1 MERENLIVIAGP
13 TATGKSALAVKI
25 AKQFGG
31 EIISADS
38 RQIYKYLNIGT
49 GKITRNEMRGVKHY
63 CLGIA
68 DPKTSFTVVDYKRCA
83 QQAIADIAAKRKYLK
98 KKSAPE
104 LFNILETSDAKRAH
118 AIGQH
123 NKRRLIRAIEILN
136 TTGGPIPKL
145 KLARHFRVLMIG
157 IKKTP
162 KELRKAI
169 QKTLTLRIKKGVL
182 KEVKNLHFKHGISWQ
197 RLCNLGLDYKYI
209 SLYLKE
215 QMEKKEA
222 LDKLEVELWR
232 YAKRQTTWFKKE
244 KRIKWIRSERETVS
258 LVRGFLKN

>member
-1 MERENLIVIAGP
+1 MVG
-13 TATGKSALAVKI
+13 
-25 AKQFGG
+25 
-31 EIISADS
+31 
-38 RQIYKYLNIGT
+38 GT
-49 GKITRNEMRGVKHY
+49 GFYIKALTDDISFPQVKPDKA
-63 CLGIA
+63 L
-68 DPKTSFTVVDYKRCA
+68 
-83 QQAIADIAAKRKYLK
+83 RKYLK

-123 NKRRLIRAIEILN
+123 NKRRLIRAIEIVN